1 MGKCVVYFI
10 FISRDLQPVMDI
22 ISHIVFIIKKY
33 VIPYTYV
40 ILDKLDMKIFH

>member
-1 MGKCVVYFI
+1 MCGVLYLHLTKPTTSNGYYI
-10 FISRDLQPVMDI
+10 TYRIYN
-22 ISHIVFIIKKY
+22 KKY